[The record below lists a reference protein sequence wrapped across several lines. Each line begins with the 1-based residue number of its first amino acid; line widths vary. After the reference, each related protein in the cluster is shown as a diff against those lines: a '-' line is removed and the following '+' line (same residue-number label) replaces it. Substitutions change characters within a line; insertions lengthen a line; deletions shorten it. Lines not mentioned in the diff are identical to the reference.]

1 MPNAQEMFGETS
13 PKDLAAKNEAFE
25 TALKGAVASP
35 NLDPMFKQKV
45 DAGLPQ
51 AFTKKSLSAD
61 GVAALNDAL
70 ATSTAD
76 IAKDISLTSPL
87 NSSFAAF
94 DLEAPAKYLVP
105 VPTPLRN
112 KLPRTKGVGLLT
124 ASSASPDS
132 QTPSQAQRTSTRVSQ
147 KPRRITLRSM
157 VLLTHFTSTVAQR
170 SATPLTIKSLL
181 ILHSV

>member
-1 MPNAQEMFGETS
+1 MPNAQDMFGAVA

-25 TALKGAVASP
+25 TALKSAVSEP

-51 AFTKKSLSAD
+51 AFAKKSLSAD

-112 KLPRTKGVGLLT
+112 KLPRTKGVGT
-124 ASSASPDS
+124 AHRIKRITGFTNAI
-132 QTPSQAQRTSTRVSQ
+132 TGTSNLRVSQ
-147 KPRRITLRSM
+147 KQHKTTSLLM
-157 VLLTHFTSTVAQR
+157 VLQTHF
-170 SATPLTIKSLL
+170 I
-181 ILHSV
+181 